1 MQRDLPRL
9 DKGRQLFS
17 LGNVESVHE
26 AKYYENKIQTKEE
39 MVTQL
44 TAQILVV
51 RNMSRK
57 GCAHPTP

>member
-1 MQRDLPRL
+1 M

-26 AKYYENKIQTKEE
+26 AKYNENKIQTKEE

-44 TAQILVV
+44 IAQILVV

-57 GCAHPTP
+57 GCARLTP